1 MEKKEA
7 RIKCHGCGTTFKL
20 KVPVSDKPIN
30 FTCKKC
36 GKVLKIKLK
45 ASPTEEQSPPPEP
58 KASEPVIE
66 TNQMGDFAD
75 DDFGN
80 SDPSQM
86 PSGEHQISPP
96 QFDESPVTEEDK
108 RKFESTQLPEFEDG
122 EDIGVDLSNPPSQFE
137 TGRLDDLELTQL
149 PDEGSYQN
157 TAGAPPVATQSPADA
172 PQQAIADGN
181 RRWIVLD
188 EDLIKGPFSDEEIL
202 EMIHQGEVKAETSLR
217 MGERPWIKASEI
229 ANFRKYF
236 HVEPRPGADSR
247 LAQFSLLDQ
256 EAEDAAR
263 AGSGKPFY
271 TELASILPYPIGR
284 GNPVPLAIF
293 AGIVFVLSTILSFPS
308 LQFFI
313 ALPINLIG
321 WIILYGYLSQLMN
334 YSKQYPT
341 KAPPAWDFSR
351 VKEMAIGG
359 IMVLLVLLAYS
370 LIPVT
375 ISLLLMI
382 FFFLNSMAEL
392 GYAFIGLTVVF
403 YVASLYFVP
412 GSLLILEHSGNLGAA
427 LNPMKIL
434 SMIRKGGKA
443 YRMLAVVSIVAG
455 LACMAITIL
464 AVFLTDIPDAGFV
477 VAGLL
482 MALVLSYAHFIW
494 FHVLGRFST
503 ENKQLLGGQSAA

>member
-45 ASPTEEQSPPPEP
+45 ASPTEAPAPPPKP
-58 KASEPVIE
+58 KASQPVIE
-66 TNQMGDFAD
+66 SNQMGDFAD
-75 DDFGN
+75 DDFGSLDSN
-80 SDPSQM
+80 QM
-86 PSGEHQISPP
+86 PSGEHEVAP
-96 QFDESPVTEEDK
+96 QFDDTPISSEDRK
-108 RKFESTQLPEFEDG
+108 KFETTQLPEFEDG
-122 EDIGVDLSNPPSQFE
+122 EDAGVDLSAPPPSQFE
-137 TGRLDDLELTQL
+137 TGPLDDLELTQL
-149 PDEGSYQN
+149 PDQGPYQN
-157 TAGAPPVATQSPADA
+157 TAGSPPLATQA
-172 PQQAIADGN
+172 PDDSQEAVAAGDGN

-202 EMIHQGEVKAETSLR
+202 EMIQQGEVRADTSLR

-236 HVEPRPGADSR
+236 HVEPRPSADSR

-256 EAEDAAR
+256 EPEDAVHG
-263 AGSGKPFY
+263 GSGKPFY
-271 TELASILPYPIGR
+271 TELGSILPYPVGR

-293 AGIVFVLSTILSFPS
+293 AGIVFVLSTILSLEF
-308 LQFFI
+308 LI

-334 YSKQYPT
+334 YSKQYPA

-351 VKEMAIGG
+351 VKEMGAGG
-359 IMVLLVLLAYS
+359 IMVLLVLLVYS
-370 LIPVT
+370 LVPVT
-375 ISLLLMI
+375 VSLLLMI

-392 GYAFIGLTVVF
+392 GYAFIGLTVIF

-412 GSLLILEHSGNLGAA
+412 ASLLIVEHSGNLGAA

-434 SMIRKGGKA
+434 AVIRKGGKP
-443 YRMLAVVSIVAG
+443 YRMLAAVSIAAG

-464 AVFLTDIPDAGFV
+464 AVFLTDIPAAGFV

-494 FHVLGRFST
+494 FHVLGRFSS
-503 ENKQLLGGQSAA
+503 ENKQLLGGRSAA